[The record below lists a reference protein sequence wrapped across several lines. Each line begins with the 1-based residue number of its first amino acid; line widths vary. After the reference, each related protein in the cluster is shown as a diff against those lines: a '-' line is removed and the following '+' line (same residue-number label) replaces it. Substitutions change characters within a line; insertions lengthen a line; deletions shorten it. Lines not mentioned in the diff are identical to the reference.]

1 MAAAAALARVRSEQS
16 GFTLVE
22 LLVVLLISMVV
33 VIALFTFQDVVLRQ
47 STRVFAEVDATQ
59 RARNTVESIENQLH
73 SACMAENVVPIRDG
87 STGTSLTF
95 VSKFGSAAS
104 LTPVKHTIAWTGA
117 TTQTLTDSSYA
128 VTGGSSPNWTFSST
142 PSSTRT
148 LLDHVQQVG
157 STPIFRYY
165 KYGIAADASGS
176 PVPRRRREPVH
187 DPARRDRN
195 PAERLDHQHRRQ
207 RPGEHDP
214 LQLGER
220 PQPPG
225 GAADD
230 GARLGSIGLRGD
242 DHDAGGRRGQAR
254 RQHDDLEPGHGP
266 GLRHPAPHAG
276 PERGQPA
283 DGAAMRMIWRR
294 RATAEDGFTMIVALM
309 VLTISTLMVAGAFVA
324 ANGDIG
330 NTQRSLDGKKAYY
343 AARAGMAAFL
353 SQVNRNTEL
362 WQNCPSRA
370 TTQVPGAPSNVRY
383 AYVPVPANGASTCS
397 TTNPVG
403 SMIDFA
409 TGSFRMRFTG
419 TVSNSA
425 GQTVATRDIVASFR
439 RDSPLDFLWYSVY
452 ETLDPNTYADPASKQ
467 DCAEFRR
474 DGRPSDCG
482 TISWITGDKL
492 NGPMYT
498 QDQYSICGSPT
509 FGRPGGTDNVLTAA
523 PGPPTAPGMIPT
535 SGCSNNAIVNGDLIE
550 NAPYI
555 TAPPDN
561 SNLLTYATQDGVVY
575 TGATDIALNGNTAT
589 VSVRG
594 GAAQTVDLVNDPI
607 IYVKS
612 GTCAAT
618 YSPYF
623 SQSANVY
630 DKTLDLRQRL
640 RPRHLFGP
648 GDDCRCQRHHHRR
661 LGDHQPDRPGG
672 DGHGRQQLHPH
683 HARGHDS
690 FGHHPG
696 PVRVGRQRPRPEPDQ
711 PADRRR
717 GAGAQ
722 PLVHRRQLRLRSAD
736 RRHAAQRAA

>member
-1 MAAAAALARVRSEQS
+1 
-16 GFTLVE
+16 
-22 LLVVLLISMVV
+22 
-33 VIALFTFQDVVLRQ
+33 
-47 STRVFAEVDATQ
+47 
-59 RARNTVESIENQLH
+59 
-73 SACMAENVVPIRDG
+73 
-87 STGTSLTF
+87 
-95 VSKFGSAAS
+95 
-104 LTPVKHTIAWTGA
+104 
-117 TTQTLTDSSYA
+117 
-128 VTGGSSPNWTFSST
+128 
-142 PSSTRT
+142 
-148 LLDHVQQVG
+148 
-157 STPIFRYY
+157 
-165 KYGIAADASGS
+165 
-176 PVPRRRREPVH
+176 
-187 DPARRDRN
+187 
-195 PAERLDHQHRRQ
+195 
-207 RPGEHDP
+207 
-214 LQLGER
+214 
-220 PQPPG
+220 
-225 GAADD
+225 
-230 GARLGSIGLRGD
+230 
-242 DHDAGGRRGQAR
+242 
-254 RQHDDLEPGHGP
+254 
-266 GLRHPAPHAG
+266 
-276 PERGQPA
+276 
-283 DGAAMRMIWRR
+283 MIWRR
-294 RATAEDGFTMIVALM
+294 RAAAEDGFTMIVALM

-575 TGATDIALNGNTAT
+575 TGATDITLNGNTAT

-594 GAAQTVDLVNDPI
+594 GAAQTVDLVSKPI

-630 DKTLDLRQRL
+630 DKTSTCGNVYVHGTYSAPVTIAAANDIIIDGSVTTNLTGPAVMGMVANNFIRIMHGVTTRSGTTQGQCGSAANVPSQSLTSLRIDAAVLALNHSFIVDNFDCGAPIGGTPPSAGLIVNGVIAQLFRGTVGTTSGGTSVTGYLKNYTYDDRLAVQQPPYLFDLASASWRVVRETGCVQ
-640 RPRHLFGP
+640 GST
-648 GDDCRCQRHHHRR
+648 
-661 LGDHQPDRPGG
+661 
-672 DGHGRQQLHPH
+672 
-683 HARGHDS
+683 DS
-690 FGHHPG
+690 S
-696 PVRVGRQRPRPEPDQ
+696 V
-711 PADRRR
+711 AC
-717 GAGAQ
+717 
-722 PLVHRRQLRLRSAD
+722 
-736 RRHAAQRAA
+736 